1 MRVFVTGATGFVGS
15 HLVSELLSRGHEVI
29 ALARSAEAQ
38 ETLSRL
44 GATPH
49 PGSLTDLESLAQG
62 ARAADAVLHL
72 AFIHDFANYG
82 AAATTDA
89 TAITAMG
96 EALEGTGKKLIV
108 TSGIGLLTPGKVLDE
123 TDLTRAAGHGR
134 LSEASATAFAERG
147 VDVGI
152 VRLPPSVHG
161 DGDHG
166 FVPTLIDI
174 ARSKGRS
181 AYVGTGENRW
191 PTVHVTDAA
200 TVYRKILE
208 TRSDQVRYH
217 AVAELGV
224 PFAKIAQAIGE
235 KLDVPVVSL
244 SNQDAAAHFGWIGN
258 FAQLDVPA
266 DSAATRQTL
275 DWQPSGPGLIEDLMT
290 GTYFDAGRRGIS

>member
-15 HLVSELLSRGHEVI
+15 QVVSELLSHGHEVT
-29 ALARSAEAQ
+29 ALARSDEAIA
-38 ETLSRL
+38 TLSRQ

-49 PGSLTDLESLAQG
+49 PGSLTDLKSLAQG
-62 ARAADAVLHL
+62 ARAADAVMHI
-72 AFIHDFANYG
+72 AFIHDFTNYS
-82 AAATTDA
+82 AAAETDA
-89 TAITAMG
+89 TAIATLG
-96 EALEGTGKKLIV
+96 EALEGTDKKLVV
-108 TSGIGLLTPGKVLDE
+108 TSGISLLTPGKVLDE
-123 TDLTRAAGHGR
+123 NDLPRAAGHRR
-134 LSEASATAFAERG
+134 LSEASAMAFADRR

-152 VRLPPSVHG
+152 VCLPPSVHG

-166 FVPTLIDI
+166 FVPKLIDI

-181 AYVGTGENRW
+181 AFVGTGENRW

-224 PFAKIAQAIGE
+224 PLAKIAQAIGE